1 MHRASQQQPA
11 QRAPAVA
18 KTIGGTLMGCTSR
31 EPANAPR
38 WNYADIVDKGHQMRR
53 MSTYAWG
60 HVETT
65 FVVGKQIV
73 KMWMAAGLAAL
84 VAVAAAP
91 QARADESA
99 YLNYVQG
106 NDDTQT
112 PGAQTLLNEGYKVC
126 GAIHERRISDTQA
139 VDMIKSDLSISDA
152 AAIQIYSAA
161 TSLLGC

>member
-1 MHRASQQQPA
+1 
-11 QRAPAVA
+11 
-18 KTIGGTLMGCTSR
+18 
-31 EPANAPR
+31 
-38 WNYADIVDKGHQMRR
+38 
-53 MSTYAWG
+53 MSTYVQG
-60 HVETT
+60 RVETT
-65 FVVGKQIV
+65 LLVGEQIV
-73 KMWMAAGLAAL
+73 KMWMAAALAAL

-112 PGAQTLLNEGYKVC
+112 PGAQALLNEGYKVC